1 MYLLIIF
8 WILHPSKCASRKR
21 LNISPRNNNFA
32 QLVTQLG
39 IFLFILKYTEKTVIL
54 DKNRPKEISPMNPEA
69 KTVDDSRVETIHIV
83 RPNHLNGANRLFGGI
98 LMQWIDEVA
107 GIVAKRHAMANVTTA
122 SVDNLTFLHGAYQ
135 NDMIVIKGKLTWVG
149 TSSMEVC
156 VDTYV
161 ENLSGERHRINNAHF
176 MMVALD
182 EHDKP
187 IRVPRLILQTEDE
200 HLAWE
205 HGEERRRIRNER
217 RAAKLDG
224 I

>member
-1 MYLLIIF
+1 MV
-8 WILHPSKCASRKR
+8 S
-21 LNISPRNNNFA
+21 
-32 QLVTQLG
+32 
-39 IFLFILKYTEKTVIL
+39 
-54 DKNRPKEISPMNPEA
+54 
-69 KTVDDSRVETIHIV
+69 KTVDESRVETVHIV

-107 GIVAKRHAMANVTTA
+107 GIVAKRHSMCNVTTA

-161 ENLSGERHRINNAHF
+161 ETLDGQRDRINNAHF

-182 EHDKP
+182 ENNKP
-187 IRVPRLILQTEDE
+187 VQVPRLILQTEDE
-200 HLAWE
+200 HLAWA
-205 HGEERRRIRNER
+205 HGEERRRIRNQR
-217 RAAKLDG
+217 RKDKLDG

>member
-1 MYLLIIF
+1 ML
-8 WILHPSKCASRKR
+8 S
-21 LNISPRNNNFA
+21 
-32 QLVTQLG
+32 
-39 IFLFILKYTEKTVIL
+39 
-54 DKNRPKEISPMNPEA
+54 
-69 KTVDDSRVETIHIV
+69 KTVDESRVETVRIV

-107 GIVAKRHAMANVTTA
+107 GIVAKRHSMCNVTTA

-149 TSSMEVC
+149 SSSMEVC

-161 ENLSGERHRINNAHF
+161 ETLSGERNRINNAHF

-182 EHDKP
+182 ENGNP
-187 IRVPRLILQTEDE
+187 TQVPRLTLQTEDE
-200 HLAWE
+200 HLAWA
-205 HGEERRRIRNER
+205 HGEERRRIRNQR
-217 RAAKLDG
+217 KKDKLDG

>member
-1 MYLLIIF
+1 M
-8 WILHPSKCASRKR
+8 
-21 LNISPRNNNFA
+21 
-32 QLVTQLG
+32 VT
-39 IFLFILKYTEKTVIL
+39 
-54 DKNRPKEISPMNPEA
+54 
-69 KTVDDSRVETIHIV
+69 KTVDESRAETVHIV

-107 GIVAKRHAMANVTTA
+107 GIVAKRHSGCNVTTA

-135 NDMIVIKGKLTWVG
+135 NDMIVIRGKLTWVG

-161 ENLSGERHRINNAHF
+161 ETLDGQRDRINNAHF

-182 EHDKP
+182 ENNKP
-187 IRVPRLILQTEDE
+187 VQVPRLHLQTEDE
-200 HLAWE
+200 HLAWS
-205 HGEERRRIRNER
+205 HGEERRRIRNQR
-217 RAAKLDG
+217 KKDKLDG

>member
-1 MYLLIIF
+1 
-8 WILHPSKCASRKR
+8 
-21 LNISPRNNNFA
+21 
-32 QLVTQLG
+32 
-39 IFLFILKYTEKTVIL
+39 
-54 DKNRPKEISPMNPEA
+54 MNPEA

-107 GIVAKRHAMANVTTA
+107 GIVAKRHAMSNVTTA

-135 NDMIVIKGKLTWVG
+135 NDMIVIRGKVTWVG

-182 EHDKP
+182 ENDKP

-200 HLAWE
+200 HLAWA

>member
-1 MYLLIIF
+1 M
-8 WILHPSKCASRKR
+8 
-21 LNISPRNNNFA
+21 NI
-32 QLVTQLG
+32 
-39 IFLFILKYTEKTVIL
+39 
-54 DKNRPKEISPMNPEA
+54 EA
-69 KTVDDSRVETIHIV
+69 KTVDDSRAETVHIV

-107 GIVAKRHAMANVTTA
+107 GIVAKRHSMSNVTTA

-135 NDMIVIKGKLTWVG
+135 NDLVVIKGKMTWVG
-149 TSSMEVC
+149 STSMEVC

-161 ENLSGERHRINNAHF
+161 ESPNGERHRINNAHF

-182 EHDKP
+182 ENDRP
-187 IRVPRLILQTEDE
+187 IQVPRLILQTEDE
-200 HLAWE
+200 HLAWA

-217 RAAKLDG
+217 RAIKLDG

>member
-1 MYLLIIF
+1 MDV
-8 WILHPSKCASRKR
+8 A
-21 LNISPRNNNFA
+21 
-32 QLVTQLG
+32 
-39 IFLFILKYTEKTVIL
+39 
-54 DKNRPKEISPMNPEA
+54 A
-69 KTVDDSRVETIHIV
+69 KTVDESRVETVRIV

-107 GIVAKRHAMANVTTA
+107 GIVAKRHSMSNVTTA

-135 NDMIVIKGKLTWVG
+135 NDMVVIKGKMTWVG

-182 EHDKP
+182 EHGKP
-187 IRVPRLILQTEDE
+187 VQVPRLILQTEDE
-200 HLAWE
+200 HLAWA
-205 HGEERRRIRNER
+205 HGEERRRIRNQR
-217 RAAKLDG
+217 KKDKLDG